1 MNDEKAHDLRKI
13 DPSVGG
19 TVFER
24 YFTGKNEANYV
35 APNTIFM
42 TTNYVNLVAFET
54 LEGLILVDTGMVEAG
69 ATVLEE
75 IRKLT
80 KAPLHT
86 VIFTHGH
93 MDHYCSRKRYSP
105 LSHLHED
112 GSYEH
117 QYQPQSVRHCSGHPL
132 AR

>member
-1 MNDEKAHDLRKI
+1 MNDDKAHDLRKI

-24 YFTGKNEANYV
+24 YFTGKIEANYV

-42 TTNYVNLVAFET
+42 TSLYANLIAFET
-54 LEGLILVDTGMVEAG
+54 SEGLILVDTGVAEAG
-69 ATVLEE
+69 SSVFEE

-86 VIFTHGH
+86 VILPKPP
-93 MDHYCSRKRYSP
+93 YI
-105 LSHLHED
+105 L
-112 GSYEH
+112 
-117 QYQPQSVRHCSGHPL
+117 
-132 AR
+132 